1 MIFGSVNDLYRIIL
15 GLDLM
20 PITYERDDARRCI
33 VVTTIGDI
41 SLEEMLA
48 VVDRQASEGTW
59 RYGTLYDSR
68 RVTSVA
74 NQTEVRIGLMH
85 VDTLS
90 RLHGRRGPVAFV
102 TTMPAAY
109 GMVRM
114 YSTLAGQ
121 QQQAVEAFR
130 DIGDAERWLAAHT
143 DGEAAADT
151 PAQ

>member
-1 MIFGSVNDLYRIIL
+1 
-15 GLDLM
+15 M
-20 PITYERDDARRCI
+20 PITYERDDARRRI
-33 VVTTIGDI
+33 VVTTIGNVV
-41 SLEEMLA
+41 LQQMLA
-48 VVDRQASEGTW
+48 VVDRQASEGAW
-59 RYGTLYDSR
+59 DYAMLYDSR

-121 QQQAVEAFR
+121 QQQSVEVFR
-130 DIGDAERWLAAHT
+130 DIGDAERWLAVQT
-143 DGEAAADT
+143 DAGAVADT
-151 PAQ
+151 PPQ